1 MRIPFISAELN
12 IPERDVEA
20 LLVSLILDAK
30 VAGHI
35 DQASVPCHAPPCEP
49 EAQTHFRHQ
58 LPQVNQL
65 LELTDTQNSTL
76 NKKYAGLDK
85 SVVQLKSIYSSLVSK
100 IQ

>member
-1 MRIPFISAELN
+1 M
-12 IPERDVEA
+12 
-20 LLVSLILDAK
+20 
-30 VAGHI
+30 
-35 DQASVPCHAPPCEP
+35 
-49 EAQTHFRHQ
+49 HQ
-58 LPQVNQL
+58 PPQVNQL